1 MVDSSINPYDSSK
14 SMDGIA
20 PTQEKEM
27 DKQQIRG
34 INIDPNSTSFVQ
46 KYWHFDSKETKQF
59 FTNLVN
65 VISSEIKHEEEKMKE
80 ANHKLK
86 ESEQGN
92 D

>member
-14 SMDGIA
+14 SMDGVS
-20 PTQEKEM
+20 PTQESNM

-34 INIDPNSTSFVQ
+34 MNISSTNASFVQ
-46 KYWHFDSKETKQF
+46 KYWHFDAKETKEF

-65 VISSEIKHEEEKMKE
+65 LISSEIKQEEEKMKE
-80 ANHKLK
+80 ANQKLK

>member
-1 MVDSSINPYDSSK
+1 MFDSSINPYDSSK
-14 SMDGIA
+14 SMDGIS
-20 PTQEKEM
+20 PTQEQNI

-34 INIDPNSTSFVQ
+34 MQIDTNSSSFVQ
-46 KYWHFDSKETKQF
+46 KYWHFDAKETKQF

-65 VISSEIKHEEEKMKE
+65 VISSEIKHEEEKLKE
-80 ANHKLK
+80 ANQKLK